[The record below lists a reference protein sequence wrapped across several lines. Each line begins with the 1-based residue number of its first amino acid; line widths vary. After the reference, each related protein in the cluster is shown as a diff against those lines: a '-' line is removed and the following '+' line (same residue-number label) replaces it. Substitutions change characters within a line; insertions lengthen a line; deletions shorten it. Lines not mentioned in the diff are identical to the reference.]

1 MSLHGTSLVPLYTDH
16 ILKKRKN
23 NCKCHVAGESNS
35 LTFSFFFF
43 KLPVYLCMSAARWS
57 SSFEAGL
64 VFLCVNVES
73 VRMRYSVVLKFDIQA
88 LVTRSY
94 RCWVFELACK
104 LIWLTFKSL
113 ASVVAH
119 LNFLCDCL
127 AKQ

>member
-1 MSLHGTSLVPLYTDH
+1 MESLSLHGTSLVPLYPDDV
-16 ILKKRKN
+16 LKKRKN

-35 LTFSFFFF
+35 HTFFF

-64 VFLCVNVES
+64 AFLCVSVES
-73 VRMRYSVVLKFDIQA
+73 VRMRYSVALRFDIQA

-113 ASVVAH
+113 TAVVAH